1 MTEEEYLELM
11 ARTSA
16 LEIAFTGLVTIL
28 EEDDP
33 ELSSKVSALL
43 TVLAK
48 RTGNKLIAQAFDD
61 MKDSLTG

>member
-28 EEDDP
+28 EVDHLEI
-33 ELSSKVSALL
+33 SSKVSALL

>member
-28 EEDDP
+28 EEDNP